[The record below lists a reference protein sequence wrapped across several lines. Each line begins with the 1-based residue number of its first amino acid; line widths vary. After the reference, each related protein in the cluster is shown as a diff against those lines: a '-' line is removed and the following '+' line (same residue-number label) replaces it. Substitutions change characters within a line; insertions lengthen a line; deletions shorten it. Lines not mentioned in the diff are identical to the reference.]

1 MSSSKYIEAVEK
13 LVGEIKETQIDK
25 INQAAQIFA
34 DTIRNDKIIYHFGT
48 GHSHM
53 IGIEMFVRA
62 GGLANVQAM
71 LDSDVLTSSGARRGG
86 EVERLSGLAKIIWDD
101 YEIEKGDVMVIT
113 SNSGRN
119 AVPVEMAMLAAEHG
133 IYTIALTSLKHSQSV
148 ESRHPSGKRLFE
160 IADLVLDNCAPA
172 GDGLLDFNGVQS
184 GASSTIAGSMIV
196 NAVVCEALRIVSEEG
211 LKLPV
216 YISQNVD
223 GYSNDD
229 LFLKYKN
236 RIKYL

>member
-101 YEIEKGDVMVIT
+101 YEIEKAT
-113 SNSGRN
+113 
-119 AVPVEMAMLAAEHG
+119 LW
-133 IYTIALTSLKHSQSV
+133 
-148 ESRHPSGKRLFE
+148 
-160 IADLVLDNCAPA
+160 
-172 GDGLLDFNGVQS
+172 
-184 GASSTIAGSMIV
+184 
-196 NAVVCEALRIVSEEG
+196 
-211 LKLPV
+211 
-216 YISQNVD
+216 
-223 GYSNDD
+223 
-229 LFLKYKN
+229 
-236 RIKYL
+236 